1 MKRLEYFRPEYYP
14 ESGRGIKGTEDDGG
28 GGARR
33 RFHRE
38 NGRLK
43 FRDRSGNGGG
53 RTIEVAGR
61 VGV

>member
-14 ESGRGIKGTEDDGG
+14 ESGIKGTGDDEE

-61 VGV
+61 VGI